1 MKSERK
7 FPRITV
13 ALASAA
19 LLGGCLQGV
28 GDLGSARDATLDRP
42 RGSGFLKGPMVTGL
56 HVESRDAVGDSDEIG
71 RFIYEIGQPVEF
83 SVGGV
88 TIGTLTTGRGLVTP
102 LDFARNGTINNQ
114 TVLNITRFLM
124 MLDRNGDPF
133 DGVEISEAVREIAV
147 NWQDV
152 DFTRGDLEAQVVDIV
167 SDAASVDG
175 TPHELPDADAARA
188 LLDEAMTCLYAGGFQ
203 GNLAQGD
210 NGRYAFYVDPNS
222 RTLSGYVL
230 SSLPVTPQLRTLTGT
245 SQLDFTQAQISLLA
259 TDQAAVQYT
268 IQFSDMNRVNGSW
281 TSPQTVGQPG
291 VLAGGRIT
299 PAAFNA
305 RYRFQGKF
313 DGDDSGVF
321 VLDIP
326 TVGNTVL
333 GRMYSLTSDF
343 SLTLNGRLENERFLR
358 ITGEDGSTNFNGEID
373 WDDRTVSGDWF
384 NEFANDGAGVQGAFS
399 GAGCPLI

>member
-1 MKSERK
+1 MKSKRK
-7 FPRITV
+7 FPHITI
-13 ALASAA
+13 ALAATA

-42 RGSGFLKGPMVTGL
+42 RGNGFLRAPMVTGL
-56 HVESRDAVGDSDEIG
+56 HVESRDAIGDSDETG
-71 RFIYEIGQPVEF
+71 RFVYELGQPVEF
-83 SVGGV
+83 SIGGV
-88 TIGTLTTGRGLVTP
+88 TIGALTAGRGLVTP
-102 LDFARNGTINNQ
+102 LDIARNGTINNQ

-133 DGVEISEAVREIAV
+133 DGVEISEAVREIAAT
-147 NWQDV
+147 WQDV
-152 DFTRGDLEAQVVDIV
+152 DFTRGDLEAQVVGIV

-175 TPHELPDADAARA
+175 TPHELPDAEAARA

-203 GNLAQGD
+203 GALAQGD
-210 NGRYAFYVDPNS
+210 NGRYALYVDPNS
-222 RTLSGYVL
+222 RTLSGFVL
-230 SSLPVTPQLRTLTGT
+230 SSLPVTPQLRSLTGT

-268 IQFSDMNRVNGSW
+268 IQYTDLNRLTGSW

-291 VLAGGRIT
+291 TLAGGRIT
-299 PAAFNA
+299 PATFTA
-305 RYRFQGKF
+305 RYRFQGKY

-326 TVGNTVL
+326 REGNTVL
-333 GRMYSLTSDF
+333 GRMYSVTSDF
-343 SLTLNGRLENERFLR
+343 ALTLNGRLENERFLV
-358 ITGEDGSTNFNGEID
+358 ILGEDGSTNFNGEID

-384 NEFANDGAGVQGAFS
+384 NEFSNEGAGVSGEFS
-399 GAGCPLI
+399 GSGCPLI